1 MGLLYKATMDFSAWL
16 WGTPMLVLL
25 LGGGVILSVTLG
37 FFQIRYFGYILSE
50 TFGKLF
56 EKPQGEGSVSP
67 FQAASAALASTIGA
81 SNIVGI
87 PVAIAFGG
95 PGAIFW
101 MSITAL
107 IGSAT
112 KFSEIVLGLK
122 YRERNAEG
130 EYVGGPQ
137 FYLDKGLKAKG
148 FPMLGKIFA
157 FFLMLEIIPSV
168 ATQTASVVH
177 SANSINIPNY
187 ATGIIL
193 MLLIGAVVFGGL
205 KRIVQITEKMVPL
218 MGGLYV
224 FFALIVVFVNIKAFP
239 SVIELIF
246 AHAFTPAAA
255 TGGFVGAS
263 IAQAISRGAAR
274 GTYSNEAGMG
284 TAPIAHATAITDHPV
299 RQAFW
304 GIFEIIVD
312 TFLIGTITAF
322 VVLVTGIWQSV
333 PSSQAASMP
342 ALAFQHLFGN
352 ALGGSIVTISIALFV
367 ISTMIVLVFYGEKQ
381 AEYLFG
387 LKFSKV
393 MRIVYLLAIVLGA
406 FGGIEFLYS
415 FLDLFLA
422 AIIIPNMIGL
432 MVMRNEVK
440 ELKNEFFSNSIFY
453 PKAKSKITQNTT
465 TDK

>member
-1 MGLLYKATMDFSAWL
+1 
-16 WGTPMLVLL
+16 
-25 LGGGVILSVTLG
+25 
-37 FFQIRYFGYILSE
+37 
-50 TFGKLF
+50 
-56 EKPQGEGSVSP
+56 
-67 FQAASAALASTIGA
+67 
-81 SNIVGI
+81 
-87 PVAIAFGG
+87 
-95 PGAIFW
+95 
-101 MSITAL
+101 
-107 IGSAT
+107 
-112 KFSEIVLGLK
+112 
-122 YRERNAEG
+122 
-130 EYVGGPQ
+130 
-137 FYLDKGLKAKG
+137 
-148 FPMLGKIFA
+148 
-157 FFLMLEIIPSV
+157 
-168 ATQTASVVH
+168 
-177 SANSINIPNY
+177 
-187 ATGIIL
+187 
-193 MLLIGAVVFGGL
+193 
-205 KRIVQITEKMVPL
+205 
-218 MGGLYV
+218 
-224 FFALIVVFVNIKAFP
+224 
-239 SVIELIF
+239 
-246 AHAFTPAAA
+246 
-255 TGGFVGAS
+255 
-263 IAQAISRGAAR
+263 
-274 GTYSNEAGMG
+274 MG

-333 PSSQAASMP
+333 PNSQAASMP

-352 ALGGSIVTISIALFV
+352 ALGGSIVTVSIALFV

-393 MRIVYLLAIVLGA
+393 MRIVYLMAILFGA

-432 MVMRNEVK
+432 LLMRNEVK